1 MRPIAPLLPLR
12 MNNDNNDDNHL
23 PKDQPQVFSCGYS
36 PKGTLLEALEEAT
49 EAALL
54 NLPPGTSESQIDLC
68 IVSVSSLYDGQS
80 SPTIVVPSILKAAS
94 GYGAGIQHLIGCT
107 AGGIISSS
115 YNSPPMTTSTSTT
128 PTSPTGSTTTVS
140 PIESEGLPG
149 VSVTLCLLPDVQ
161 LQTFH
166 VLGDDVPDDLGRVPP
181 DRWKRAVGLQQLPD
195 PPTTATHAPIAIILS
210 TPSFDELDPLL
221 AGLNHCFPGATL
233 VGGVASTVSSLS
245 RARLF
250 RYDSREDCTTT
261 LAEGCIGVVMH
272 GDIEAKAMIAQG
284 AKPVGGIYRIVKGFD
299 STIQAICL
307 DEIATQLLEDGDSAE
322 EEKGD
327 GAGDAQQQAA
337 AAYAKAAIPK
347 PTLAEA
353 NFLMRTLSD
362 DDQASMRKAILVG
375 LERGG
380 PRTPNE
386 LARLAAGQGHRF
398 VVQQVASAGM
408 KDGSVR
414 LPRAEVVPGRR
425 MRFFVRET
433 DFAKKELS
441 ALWMGYKKQVLE
453 GSFSGKPEFTPSMCM
468 VLTTLDRGN
477 KFFGGK
483 PGYESKTVSNF
494 VPTVPC
500 ISGFFANGVIGPLDD
515 TGLNDNQI
523 HGSAAAFVLFGSVSR
538 RPIYS
543 PSKMATVDTTAV
555 ESSQTAN
562 NDDDDD
568 VDEDVAQKTTIQI
581 TGKAPRSENGELIIN
596 RRDIHA
602 GRSLTVLA
610 VAWSVADKTATP
622 TSTLEGFM
630 WDKETEID
638 RFRERVPLANLLSQ
652 CKLSL
657 LDPSMPKPRDFIGPV
672 QRVSRERGFVIVPDC
687 KRMEPVLGS
696 LRKRYDISKL
706 VKQYVTAGV
715 PALSVN
721 CDAVLFGGKLEDVTT
736 AREAAASASAELLS
750 EDGMVVPPILASDL
764 ILYPY
769 QLYKLQ
775 LSGAD
780 AVNLLAGA
788 LAGKDLS
795 YLTKIAASLKLQVL
809 VTVTS
814 TVQIEAVSSLPK
826 GSVQGLIVSNRQLED
841 FSFDTT
847 GQQVLDLL
855 KSDALT
861 TFRSN
866 HGDDILVMAEGRV
879 GLIERGGGD
888 TLAYIKELKDAGA
901 SGAFVGAGLVVEG
914 MQDPKD
920 RLQELANAS

>member
-1 MRPIAPLLPLR
+1 
-12 MNNDNNDDNHL
+12 
-23 PKDQPQVFSCGYS
+23 
-36 PKGTLLEALEEAT
+36 
-49 EAALL
+49 
-54 NLPPGTSESQIDLC
+54 
-68 IVSVSSLYDGQS
+68 
-80 SPTIVVPSILKAAS
+80 
-94 GYGAGIQHLIGCT
+94 
-107 AGGIISSS
+107 
-115 YNSPPMTTSTSTT
+115 
-128 PTSPTGSTTTVS
+128 VS

-181 DRWKRAVGLQQLPD
+181 DRWKRAVGLQKLPD
-195 PPTTATHAPIAIILS
+195 PSTTDAPIAMILS
-210 TPSFDELDPLL
+210 TPSFDELDQLL

-250 RYDSREDCTTT
+250 RYDAKEDCTTT
-261 LAEGCIGVVMH
+261 LAEGCIGVVMQ

-307 DEIATQLLEDGDSAE
+307 DETATQLVEDDNAGEDD
-322 EEKGD
+322 KGE

-347 PTLAEA
+347 PILAEA

-380 PRTPNE
+380 PRSPNE

-414 LPRAEVVPGRR
+414 LPRAQVMPGRR

-453 GSFSGKPEFTPSMCM
+453 GSFSGKPAFTPSMCM
-468 VLTTLDRGN
+468 VFTTLDRGN

-483 PGYESKTVSNF
+483 PGFESKTVANF

-538 RPIYS
+538 RPIYT
-543 PSKMATVDTTAV
+543 PSKKAAADTTAV
-555 ESSQTAN
+555 EASRQADDD
-562 NDDDDD
+562 DDDDD
-568 VDEDVAQKTTIQI
+568 VYDSVAQKSTIQT

-602 GRSLTVLA
+602 GRSLTVSA

-657 LDPSMPKPRDFIGPV
+657 LDPSMPKPRDFIGPI
-672 QRVSRERGFVIVPDC
+672 QRASREQGFVIIPDC

-721 CDAVLFGGKLEDVTT
+721 CDAVLFGGQLEDVTK
-736 AREAAASASAELLS
+736 AREAAASAAAELSS

-780 AVNLLAGA
+780 AINLFGGA

-814 TVQIEAVSSLPK
+814 AVQIEAVSALPK

-855 KSDALT
+855 KSDALA

-866 HGDDILVMAEGRV
+866 HGDDIPVMAEGRV
-879 GLIERGGGD
+879 GVIERGSGD
-888 TLAYIKELKDAGA
+888 KLAYIKELKDAGA
-901 SGAFVGAGLVVEG
+901 TGAIVGAGLVVDG
-914 MQDPKD
+914 MQDPKE
-920 RLQELANAS
+920 RLNELANAS